1 MREPRDIIQKPIV
14 TEKTNGQMAEGRYT
28 FRVDAKANKIEIK
41 HAVEVIFGVKVDAVN
56 TMRVPGKPKRMGRH
70 VGHTSEWKKAIVTLA
85 KDSKPIKFFEG
96 L

>member
-1 MREPRDIIQKPIV
+1 MREPRDIILKPIV
-14 TEKTNGQMAEGRYT
+14 TEKTNEQMAEGRYT
-28 FRVDAKANKIEIK
+28 FKVDPRANKIEIK
-41 HAVEVIFGVKVDAVN
+41 HAVQTIFQVTVKDVN
-56 TMRVPGKPKRMGRH
+56 TMRVPGKPKRMGVH